1 MSGCGCEVEI
11 KDASQKRVLYWL
23 LGINATMFFVEMTV
37 GILADSTALIADSMD
52 MLADAVVYGIGI
64 YAVGKSILHKAKA
77 AQISGYFQLL
87 LGVII
92 LIDITRR
99 LFLGSEPISS
109 LMIGM
114 GFIALSANVACLM
127 IIRNHKNDEVHMRA
141 SWIFSAND
149 VIANMG
155 VIIAGVLVVWLDS
168 RIPDLVIGCIVSIV
182 VLRGA
187 WMILKDAKQE
197 VLNNEVLNNEVQK
210 GKVGDPL

>member
-141 SWIFSAND
+141 RWIFSAND

-197 VLNNEVLNNEVQK
+197 VLNNEVQK

>member
-23 LGINATMFFVEMTV
+23 LGINATMFLVEMTI

-114 GFIALSANVACLM
+114 GFIALIANVACLV

-168 RIPDLVIGCIVSIV
+168 RVPDQVIGCIVSIV

-197 VLNNEVLNNEVQK
+197 VLNSEVQK
-210 GKVGDPL
+210 GKAGDPL

>member
-37 GILADSTALIADSMD
+37 GILADSTALLADSMD

-114 GFIALSANVACLM
+114 GFIALIANVVCLV

-168 RIPDLVIGCIVSIV
+168 RVPDLVIGCIVSIV

-197 VLNNEVLNNEVQK
+197 VLNNKLAK
-210 GKVGDPL
+210 GKGDDSL

>member
-23 LGINATMFFVEMTV
+23 LGINAAMFFVEMTV

-114 GFIALSANVACLM
+114 GFIALIANVACLV

-155 VIIAGVLVVWLDS
+155 VIIAGVLVVWFDS
-168 RIPDLVIGCIVSIV
+168 RVPDLVIGCIVSIV

-197 VLNNEVLNNEVQK
+197 VLNNELSK
-210 GKVGDPL
+210 GKAGDPL

>member
-87 LGVII
+87 LGAII

-114 GFIALSANVACLM
+114 GFIALIANVACLV
-127 IIRNHKNDEVHMRA
+127 IIRNHKNDEVRMRA

-155 VIIAGVLVVWLDS
+155 VIIAGILVVWLDS
-168 RIPDLVIGCIVSIV
+168 RVPDLIIGCIVSIV

-187 WMILKDAKQE
+187 WLILKDAKQE
-197 VLNNEVLNNEVQK
+197 LLNNELAKDNARSS
-210 GKVGDPL
+210 L

>member
-23 LGINATMFFVEMTV
+23 LGINAVMFFVEMTV

-114 GFIALSANVACLM
+114 GFIALIANVACLM

-168 RIPDLVIGCIVSIV
+168 RVPDLVIGCIVSIV

-187 WMILKDAKQE
+187 WMILKDATQE
-197 VLNNEVLNNEVQK
+197 VFNNEVQK

>member
-64 YAVGKSILHKAKA
+64 YAVGQSILYKAKA

-114 GFIALSANVACLM
+114 GFIALIANVACLV

-168 RIPDLVIGCIVSIV
+168 RVPDLVVGCVVSIV

-197 VLNNEVLNNEVQK
+197 ALNNEVQK
-210 GKVGDPL
+210 CRAGDPQ

>member
-23 LGINATMFFVEMTV
+23 LGINAVMFFGEMTV

-64 YAVGKSILHKAKA
+64 YAVGKSILHKANA

-114 GFIALSANVACLM
+114 GFIALIANVACLV

-168 RIPDLVIGCIVSIV
+168 RVPDLVIGCIVSIV

-197 VLNNEVLNNEVQK
+197 ILNNEGQK
-210 GKVGDPL
+210 GKAGDPL

>member
-114 GFIALSANVACLM
+114 GFIALIANVACLM

-197 VLNNEVLNNEVQK
+197 VLNNEVQK

>member
-37 GILADSTALIADSMD
+37 GILADSTALIADSID

-64 YAVGKSILHKAKA
+64 YAVGKSILHKANA
-77 AQISGYFQLL
+77 AKISGYFQLL

-114 GFIALSANVACLM
+114 GFIALIANVVCLV

-168 RIPDLVIGCIVSIV
+168 RVPDLVIGCIVSIV

-197 VLNNEVLNNEVQK
+197 VLNNEVQK

>member
-114 GFIALSANVACLM
+114 GFIALIANVACLM
-127 IIRNHKNDEVHMRA
+127 IIRNHENDEVHMRA

-197 VLNNEVLNNEVQK
+197 VLNNEVQK
-210 GKVGDPL
+210 GKVGEPL

>member
-64 YAVGKSILHKAKA
+64 YAVGQSILYKAKA

-114 GFIALSANVACLM
+114 GFIALIANVACLV

-168 RIPDLVIGCIVSIV
+168 RVPDLVIGCVVSIV

-197 VLNNEVLNNEVQK
+197 SLNNEVQK
-210 GKVGDPL
+210 CKAGDPL

>member
-64 YAVGKSILHKAKA
+64 YAVGQSILYKAKA

-114 GFIALSANVACLM
+114 GFIALIANVACLV

-168 RIPDLVIGCIVSIV
+168 RVPDLVIGCVVSIV

-197 VLNNEVLNNEVQK
+197 ALNNEVQK
-210 GKVGDPL
+210 CKAGDPQ

>member
-11 KDASQKRVLYWL
+11 KDTSQKRVLYWL

-87 LGVII
+87 LGVMI

-114 GFIALSANVACLM
+114 GFIALIANVACLM

-168 RIPDLVIGCIVSIV
+168 RVPDLVIGCIVSIV

-187 WMILKDAKQE
+187 WMILKDATQE
-197 VLNNEVLNNEVQK
+197 VFNNEVQK

>member
-114 GFIALSANVACLM
+114 GFIALIANVVCLV

-168 RIPDLVIGCIVSIV
+168 RVPDLVIGCIVSIV

-197 VLNNEVLNNEVQK
+197 VLNSEVQK
-210 GKVGDPL
+210 GKAGDPL

>member
-197 VLNNEVLNNEVQK
+197 VLNNEVQK
-210 GKVGDPL
+210 GKVGEPL

>member
-114 GFIALSANVACLM
+114 GFIALIANVACLG

-168 RIPDLVIGCIVSIV
+168 RVPDLVIGCIVSIV

-197 VLNNEVLNNEVQK
+197 VLNNELAK
-210 GKVGDPL
+210 GKAGDPL

>member
-1 MSGCGCEVEI
+1 MSGCGCEMEI

-114 GFIALSANVACLM
+114 GFIALIANVVCLV

-168 RIPDLVIGCIVSIV
+168 RVPDLVIGCIVSIV

-197 VLNNEVLNNEVQK
+197 VLNNELAK
-210 GKVGDPL
+210 GKAGDPL